1 MDDEK
6 KKKYEKNREVDN
18 KEARRRRWAE
28 EEIPSAMTQV
38 LILPRLLEGSSCKDS
53 IRIEDVLQTI
63 KEVWVEKR
71 PVRVQSRATWN
82 GVC

>member
-6 KKKYEKNREVDN
+6 KKKCEKNREVDN

-63 KEVWVEKR
+63 KEVWVEK
-71 PVRVQSRATWN
+71 
-82 GVC
+82 